1 MHIPMEIIETVNLI
15 CGMLL
20 EAPNLAKE
28 KNYSKTNVINR
39 SFRRLLDSMQKNV
52 FYFSSESVRDQI
64 YYATQELI
72 YGNWEECYAIISKL
86 NIWDSYTK
94 SKIKENSTLSIQDVL
109 GILKREIKISALI
122 TYIYTSKGYYYSYS
136 I

>member
-52 FYFSSESVRDQI
+52 FYFSSESVRD
-64 YYATQELI
+64 
-72 YGNWEECYAIISKL
+72 
-86 NIWDSYTK
+86 
-94 SKIKENSTLSIQDVL
+94 
-109 GILKREIKISALI
+109 
-122 TYIYTSKGYYYSYS
+122 
-136 I
+136 